1 MIFPEIFDGK
11 VMGFF
16 TGAEVGE
23 EIRSLTLRTMYMPK
37 QEHTDIIIDIED
49 DLSVRTAD
57 AVFTQRNDLIIG
69 IKTADC
75 VPVLLFDPDR
85 QVVGAVH
92 AGWRGTAQ
100 GILSKSI
107 NHMQTHYNSSPDNI
121 LVAIGP
127 CILDCCYEVDLDVL
141 DKIKQ
146 FTGDGDYY
154 TIKGG
159 KAMLNL
165 SEANKLQAISA
176 GVPGY
181 NISTAG
187 QCTHCLSEKY
197 NSFRRDGTKKRQ
209 GGFIGMP

>member
-16 TGAEVGE
+16 TSAEVGE
-23 EIRSLTLRTMYMPK
+23 EVRSITLRPIYMPK

-57 AVFTQRNDLIIG
+57 AVFTQRSDIIVG
-69 IKTADC
+69 VKTADC
-75 VPVLLFDPDR
+75 VPVLLFDPDS

-100 GILSKSI
+100 SIVSKSI
-107 NHMQTHYNSSPDNI
+107 AHMCSHYGSSPDNI

-127 CILDCCYEVDLDVL
+127 CIMNCCYEVDLDIIEQ
-141 DKIKQ
+141 IKKT
-146 FTGDGDYY
+146 TGDGDYY

-165 SEANKLQAISA
+165 AEANKLQSIEA
-176 GVPGY
+176 GVPAY
-181 NISTAG
+181 NISSAEE
-187 QCTHCLSEKY
+187 CTHCLTQKY
-197 NSFRRDGTKKRQ
+197 NSFRRNGTKKRQ